1 MRGAALI
8 PPEAEQDASLDW
20 CARLVDSVGALARRY
35 PRTCGSTIPETWG
48 EDAETVELLALI
60 TRWRA
65 ELDAQDT
72 AEHTGVAGALQM
84 QLDGMLYPESGIE
97 HARRAWEWHALRDT
111 WLARLAETGR
121 APIGAGAV
129 EITR

>member
-65 ELDAQDT
+65 ELDAQEAAST
-72 AEHTGVAGALQM
+72 LVRPARCSCSVPV
-84 QLDGMLYPESGIE
+84 DGMLYAESGIE
-97 HARRAWEWHALRDT
+97 QARRTWAWRAQRDA
-111 WLARLAETGR
+111 WLARLAEKGNAPLCTGSC
-121 APIGAGAV
+121 G
-129 EITR
+129 